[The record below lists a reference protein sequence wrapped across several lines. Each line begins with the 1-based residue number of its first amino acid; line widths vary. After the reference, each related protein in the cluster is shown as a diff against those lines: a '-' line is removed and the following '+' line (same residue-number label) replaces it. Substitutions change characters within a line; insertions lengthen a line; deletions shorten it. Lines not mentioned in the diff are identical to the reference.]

1 MFVGMCVWVKHQPR
15 PEASITM
22 LELKLQAVVSC
33 LPWIRGTKFWTSK
46 RVECARSHWAIFLD
60 PQSVVSV
67 TQITSSCC
75 SIRKELQQLV
85 HESRNS
91 SRSSSVNFWFAPRSS
106 ECDTISVWIK
116 FLIFNSLVKPGWEG
130 TVLTGSSVLPI
141 GYMRECR
148 KLWMGAA

>member
-1 MFVGMCVWVKHQPR
+1 MCVSKASA
-15 PEASITM
+15 EARGFHYV

-75 SIRKELQQLV
+75 FIRKELQQLV

-130 TVLTGSSVLPI
+130 TVLTGSLANWLHERMQEVVNGSCLNI
-141 GYMRECR
+141 R
-148 KLWMGAA
+148 